1 MLSVAIRCGCG
12 PIVRHSLF
20 FELRTGNAQCE
31 ALVMIMVHF
40 SGQPIPILKM
50 GWSIATCRT
59 YPTSKNKLHE
69 LAEAICEFFDALE
82 KSGVFACLL
91 SSEIKDKANHIA
103 IWVDKKG
110 SKKDMRKQ
118 GLLIHLHPHLKDA
131 RIGKVQPDKIDR
143 LVGNCKIN

>member
-1 MLSVAIRCGCG
+1 MNLQK
-12 PIVRHSLF
+12 LF
-20 FELRTGNAQCE
+20 VN
-31 ALVMIMVHF
+31 F
-40 SGQPIPILKM
+40 S
-50 GWSIATCRT
+50 TR
-59 YPTSKNKLHE
+59 SK
-69 LAEAICEFFDALE
+69 